1 MALRHALRRAATGV
15 RHALRLART
24 VRGRDGDT
32 ETVRT

>member
-15 RHALRLART
+15 RHALRLPRT
-24 VRGRDGDT
+24 VRGAVAT